1 MELVDSRTVFERTG
15 FNAFAKVLADGGA
28 IKALAAPGAGTF
40 SRKELDKLIEEAK
53 GRGAAGLV
61 WIVVEADGAVRS
73 PVEKFLSPAEIA
85 GIVAATGAAEGDL
98 VCIVADRT
106 DRANVALDG
115 LRRDLAVRLDLIPEN
130 AWAFCWMVEP
140 PLFEW
145 SDEEGRWV
153 SVHHPFTSPA
163 GDDLDARDR
172 EGSRLRP
179 GAQRVRDR
187 RRQHPDPS
195 GRRPATDLR
204 EPRDSPPNR
213 STTSSVT

>member
-1 MELVDSRTVFERTG
+1 MTYAEMMQRYGSDKPDLRYGMELVDLGPVFAGTG
-15 FNAFAKVLADGGA
+15 FNAFAKVLGRR
-28 IKALAAPGAGTF
+28 AAR
-40 SRKELDKLIEEAK
+40 SRPSRRRARGRSPARSSTSLIEEAK

-61 WIVVEADGAVRS
+61 WLVVEADGAVRS
-73 PVEKFLSPAEIA
+73 PVEKFLSPEEIA

-130 AWAFCWMVEP
+130 AWTFCWMVEP

-163 GDDLDARDR
+163 GDDLTPRPR
-172 EGSRLRP
+172 RLGP
-179 GAQRVRDR
+179 
-187 RRQHPDPS
+187 
-195 GRRPATDLR
+195 
-204 EPRDSPPNR
+204 
-213 STTSSVT
+213 TTWC